1 MKIRDENL
9 FSEYVEWSS
18 KSYKKWPMSEKFQT
32 GGGQGHGI
40 SSGIEERACENSRG
54 QLKKKQNFRR
64 CLRKNCG
71 ISIGLGFWP
80 WNFKGVSHNFVEF
93 PEMKMISDDL
103 WDDLCNF

>member
-1 MKIRDENL
+1 
-9 FSEYVEWSS
+9 
-18 KSYKKWPMSEKFQT
+18 MSEKFQT

-71 ISIGLGFWP
+71 ISIGLGF
-80 WNFKGVSHNFVEF
+80 
-93 PEMKMISDDL
+93 
-103 WDDLCNF
+103 

>member
-1 MKIRDENL
+1 MKIFFQNMLNEVLKVVKNGL
-9 FSEYVEWSS
+9 CQKNS
-18 KSYKKWPMSEKFQT
+18 KQG

-71 ISIGLGFWP
+71 ISIGLGF
-80 WNFKGVSHNFVEF
+80 
-93 PEMKMISDDL
+93 
-103 WDDLCNF
+103 